1 MKHFPKFSFWILV
14 SKICPS
20 SSSNSC
26 RPGLTSDMGAFERL
40 RKAVSSACNLPGVV
54 VPNAIID
61 VCPRTFA
68 RYMPDLFPAG
78 LFRLFKLPLFFFG
91 GVGPHVLSTSAGS
104 CRDDAQTTRGIY
116 SAGILRRKSGSPL

>member
-1 MKHFPKFSFWILV
+1 VKHFPKFSFWILV

-40 RKAVSSACNLPGVV
+40 RKAGSSACNLPAVV
-54 VPNAIID
+54 VPNANID

-78 LFRLFKLPLFFFG
+78 LFRAVKYRCFFF
-91 GVGPHVLSTSAGS
+91 AGLAHTFYLHRRWS
-104 CRDDAQTTRGIY
+104 CRDDAQTTRGIN